1 MRQLSITTFRG
12 SAVRSVILIVATF
25 LVFGCELAPSRPEDV
40 FTVFRER
47 MKSGNLGEARKLL
60 SDESRSLVESLNK
73 KYKLEMPPE
82 DLAILNLLDPQS
94 NPTVT
99 MVEEKFALLKVR
111 TLRGAPRM
119 VRLVRND
126 AKANWKI
133 NLNEELESLAYFLE
147 AQTALEMLRD
157 RAGDYAASW
166 RAFSD
171 QLDRINIIEEPKG
184 QSSAT
189 GKPTRKDVPR
199 KGVR

>member
-1 MRQLSITTFRG
+1 MTS
-12 SAVRSVILIVATF
+12 

-47 MKSGNLGEARKLL
+47 MKSGDLGEARKLL

-99 MVEEKFALLKVR
+99 MVEEKFALLRVR

-126 AKANWKI
+126 SKANWKI
-133 NLNEELESLAYFLE
+133 NLNEELESLASFLE

-157 RAGDYAASW
+157 RAGDYAATW

-171 QLDRINIIEEPKG
+171 QLDRINIFEEPKG
-184 QSSAT
+184 RFPAP
-189 GKPTRKDVPR
+189 GKPTQKDGPR
-199 KGVR
+199 TGVR